1 MRSPPTVAAVV
12 PLGCAGTVA
21 ARLSSGALH
30 RRGDRT
36 LSPAHYGRW
45 CATRHRPRWR
55 GRTLRAYQT
64 LAESVT
70 GCQGDSTGCPREA
83 QVFFCPSPSNWV
95 GSSAGPTPGPGLNSA
110 AAPKGRSTL
119 TSILPRASHTRGHR
133 LASRRTWRGAR
144 TQRRSGCCVLRRLRR
159 AFSTTSHTTLLWL
172 RSPACRRSPVP
183 MRSTRRAHSLGAEGL
198 AAGSASGSS
207 PIGCPSHRHVSSSP
221 LAPRCR
227 TAPFDGWRAGRR
239 AIHATGLHSR
249 RSAHSVAALPTPP
262 PGFRTL
268 LACRHQCPRCVALT
282 GARVPGAFATGR
294 NNCCFLSSAR
304 GSHTRQA
311 TGGIEPPGQR
321 CC

>member
-1 MRSPPTVAAVV
+1 MPRASPPVLCTEEGTEPSHQPTTGAGVPPGIGLGGEVALYVLTRLLLSRRLAVRV
-12 PLGCAGTVA
+12 TALVA
-21 ARLSSGALH
+21 HAK
-30 RRGDRT
+30 RR
-36 LSPAHYGRW
+36 S
-45 CATRHRPRWR
+45 
-55 GRTLRAYQT
+55 
-64 LAESVT
+64 
-70 GCQGDSTGCPREA
+70 
-83 QVFFCPSPSNWV
+83 FFCPSPSNWV

-282 GARVPGAFATGR
+282 GARVSGAFATGR

-304 GSHTRQA
+304 GSHNGKPREESNLQA
-311 TGGIEPPGQR
+311 SAD
-321 CC
+321 C